1 MKIDVYL
8 NNLYDLYKNL
18 LTEKEISNFEDYYF
32 NDLSLQE
39 IALNNKISRN
49 AIFKRLKNI
58 SDKLKDYE
66 IKLELYKKRNKIN
79 SLIKDENLLEKIN
92 KIL

>member
-8 NNLYDLYKNL
+8 NNLYDIYKNL
-18 LTEKEISNFEDYYF
+18 LTEKEISDFEDYYF

-58 SDKLKDYE
+58 SDKLNDYE
-66 IKLELYKKRNKIN
+66 NKLELYKKKNKIN
-79 SLIKDENLLEKIN
+79 NLVKDESLLAKIN
-92 KIL
+92 EIL

>member
-49 AIFKRLKNI
+49 AIFKRLKTI

-66 IKLELYKKRNKIN
+66 TKLELYKKKNKIN
-79 SLIKDENLLEKIN
+79 SLIKDDKLKEQIN
-92 KIL
+92 EIL